1 MNVLNLA
8 PLLASKDMK
17 KIHIYLSPFLLQIF
31 FMYKES
37 IEKRGR
43 DGFPMF
49 TKKEKKE
56 KNLKLMRKV
65 RNKTKQNK
73 TSNNK

>member
-49 TKKEKKE
+49 TKKEKKRKKSEAYE
-56 KNLKLMRKV
+56 KSK
-65 RNKTKQNK
+65 KQNK
-73 TSNNK
+73 AKQNLK